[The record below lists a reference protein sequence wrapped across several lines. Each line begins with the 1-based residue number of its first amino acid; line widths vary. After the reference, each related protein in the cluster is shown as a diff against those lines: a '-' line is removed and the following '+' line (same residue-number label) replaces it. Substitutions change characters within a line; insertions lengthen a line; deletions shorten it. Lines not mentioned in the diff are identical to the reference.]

1 MTDKRIAA
9 ILFDLDGVLIDSPAA
24 HARAWAELFR
34 PFGLVLPPE
43 RLHREEGRR
52 SLEIARGIIAE
63 YGLPIDDSELERL
76 LASKREYYRSIAPRG
91 LRKDAQA
98 AVRDAR
104 ARGLKVG
111 LVSGSARENVVAALD
126 QTEFDVIVTAEDY
139 ETGKPDP
146 EPYLTACRQLGV
158 APEACMAVENAP
170 LGVASA
176 RAAGLQVIALT
187 STLPRELLIGA
198 DWIIDDIREVG
209 GILKA
214 NLERVDR

>member
-9 ILFDLDGVLIDSPAA
+9 ILFDLDGVLIDSPTA

-34 PFGLVLPPE
+34 PFGLELPPE

-52 SLEIARGIIAE
+52 SLEIARGIITE
-63 YGLPIDDSELERL
+63 YGLQIDDAELERL
-76 LASKREYYRSIAPRG
+76 LASKRKYYRSIAPRG
-91 LRKDAQA
+91 LREDAQA

-104 ARGLKVG
+104 ERGLKVG
-111 LVSGSARENVVAALD
+111 LVSGSARENVIAALD

-146 EPYLTACRQLGV
+146 EPYLTACRRLGV
-158 APEACMAVENAP
+158 APEACIAVENAP

-198 DWIIDDIREVG
+198 DWVIDDIREVG

-214 NLERVDR
+214 NSERVDR